1 MNHNLTGINIY
12 ATMGASL
19 SAIVLLSRW
28 ITGTTFF
35 IAPEATLRYGLVA
48 GFSYSLIGSL
58 TIFAFIFPAST
69 IQRQCSNKCTLST
82 FLENKYTDKKG
93 YRLHQWIM
101 FFVGLTS
108 LYIQVDA
115 GAMLFYAIFH
125 LPLQYG
131 VLLFSVIGLLFYFAV
146 KTPLSI
152 RHHIYK
158 VASVLLLLVVLM
170 VYFFILKGVEHIYE
184 GVRLYH
190 PYLFVIN
197 NQELPYFLL
206 AIFFIFLSQFFLD
219 PTTWDQLPKIEQRK
233 LKQTFILT
241 GFIWGTIPLS
251 FFTLIFAVIYTGG
264 FQNVYTIYYDLFQSI
279 SSPILFTFVILFLL
293 GAIISTFIIQISSM
307 VNHFEPQKKLVTIKN
322 TLFGFLFILS
332 MFYVTKAF
340 QPTVFQL
347 YFWFG
352 IIYASS
358 LLPNLWLLF
367 WKGKIGSE
375 VPVIWLMSIFTGFFS
390 KLFYS
395 DNISIII
402 SVATSGALLLTLYGH
417 RKFLK
422 RGEIN
427 EA

>member
-1 MNHNLTGINIY
+1 MNHNRTPLNLY

-19 SAIVLLSRW
+19 SAMVLLSRW

-35 IAPEATLRYGLVA
+35 IAPEAALRYGLLA
-48 GFSYSLIGSL
+48 GLSYALIGTL
-58 TIFAFIFPAST
+58 TIFSFTFPAII
-69 IQRQCSNKCTLST
+69 IQRQCTNKCSLST
-82 FLENKYTDKKG
+82 FLQSKYDNKG
-93 YRLHQWIM
+93 YMFHHWIM
-101 FFVGLTS
+101 LVVGLTS

-125 LPLQYG
+125 LPLEYG
-131 VLLFSVIGLLFYFAV
+131 VILFSVIGLLFYFAV

-219 PTTWDQLPKIEQRK
+219 PPTWDQLAKIEQKK
-233 LKQTFILT
+233 LTQTFILI

-251 FFTLIFAVIYTGG
+251 FFTLLFAVIYTGG
-264 FQNVYTIYYDLFQSI
+264 FQNVYTIYYDLFHSI

-293 GAIISTFIIQISSM
+293 GALSSTFIIQISSM
-307 VNHFEPQKKLVTIKN
+307 SNHFGQQKKVLTIKN
-322 TLFGFLFILS
+322 LLFGFLFILS
-332 MFYVTKAF
+332 MFYTTKAF

-352 IIYASS
+352 VIYASS
-358 LLPNLWLLF
+358 LLPNLWLLLR
-367 WKGKIGSE
+367 KEKVGSE
-375 VPVIWLMSIFTGFFS
+375 VPFIWLISILTGFFS

-395 DNISIII
+395 DKISIII
-402 SVATSGALLLTLYGH
+402 SVTTSGALLLILYGH

-422 RGEIN
+422 RGEVN